1 MRTFVLFLLLTATA
15 SAQDMPLR
23 DFIPDGDTWKL
34 VADAGITPAK
44 MAFEKLG
51 DNTPNATVKSRDGTT
66 VFVGLT
72 GQTFVWAYRVNAEGK
87 PESGA
92 AYCALHVP
100 KWAGTKTTVTSLAI
114 DASNRIYAATPLG
127 VQVFDPIGRLCGVLQ
142 PPAPG
147 TLEHLSFEG
156 EQLAVWIGEKK
167 YVRTVRK

>member
-1 MRTFVLFLLLTATA
+1 MRTLVLFLLLTATA

-23 DFIPDGDTWKL
+23 DFIPDGDTWKR
-34 VADAGITPAK
+34 VTDAGAVPAK
-44 MAFEKLG
+44 LALGKVG
-51 DNTPNATVKSRDGTT
+51 DNSPNATVKSRDGTT
-66 VFVGLT
+66 LFVGLT
-72 GQTFVWAYRVNAEGK
+72 DQKFVWAYRMNAEGK

-100 KWAGTKTTVTSLAI
+100 KWAGSTTAVTSLAI
-114 DASNRIYAATPLG
+114 DTSNRIYAATPLG
-127 VQVFDPIGRLCGVLQ
+127 VQVFDPTGRLCGVLH

-147 TLEHLSFEG
+147 TLEHLSVEG

>member
-1 MRTFVLFLLLTATA
+1 MRTLVLSLLLATTA

-23 DFIPDGDTWKL
+23 DFIPDGDTWKP
-34 VADAGITPAK
+34 VVDAGVMPAK
-44 MAFEKLG
+44 VAFEKLG
-51 DNTPNATVKSRDGTT
+51 DKTPNATVKSRDGMT

-72 GQTFVWAYRVNAEGK
+72 DQKFVWAYRVNAEGK

-92 AYCALHVP
+92 AYCALHIP
-100 KWAGTKTTVTSLAI
+100 KWTGTATTVTSLAI

-127 VQVFDPIGRLCGVLQ
+127 VQVFDPTGRLCGVLH

-167 YVRTVRK
+167 YVRIVRK